1 MMNYRT
7 VTLAVV
13 GLFLSV
19 SFLASSVVAAE
30 KDGIMMQDGKM
41 VRYHDG
47 KEIGGMDRETTLH
60 NGTKVTMKGMLKTKD
75 GKEMQLQ
82 EGQMVM
88 MDGKM
93 KEEGDKDMK
102 MEGMGKAPSV
112 KTPEKDGIM
121 MQDGKMV
128 RFHDGR
134 EIGGMD
140 RETTLHNGTKVTMKG
155 MLKTKGGKEMQMQE
169 GQMVMMDGKMKEADK
184 DMKMEGVPK

>member
-7 VTLAVV
+7 VTIAVV

-41 VRYHDG
+41 VRFHDG
-47 KEIGGMDRETTLH
+47 KEIGRMDRETTLH
-60 NGTKVTMKGMLKTKD
+60 NGSKITMKGKLKTKD

-93 KEEGDKDMK
+93 KEEGDKGMK
-102 MEGMGKAPSV
+102 MEGMGK
-112 KTPEKDGIM
+112 
-121 MQDGKMV
+121 
-128 RFHDGR
+128 
-134 EIGGMD
+134 
-140 RETTLHNGTKVTMKG
+140 
-155 MLKTKGGKEMQMQE
+155 
-169 GQMVMMDGKMKEADK
+169 
-184 DMKMEGVPK
+184 